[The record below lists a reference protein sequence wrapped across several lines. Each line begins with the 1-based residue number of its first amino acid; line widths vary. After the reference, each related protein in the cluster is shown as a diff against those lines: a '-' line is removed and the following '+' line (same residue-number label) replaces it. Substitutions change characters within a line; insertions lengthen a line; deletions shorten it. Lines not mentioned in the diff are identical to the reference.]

1 MFEVN
6 TKNGKG
12 KLVHLAGIRGKSSMG
27 LMTLQGT
34 KKVQQTCSWVIYYS
48 GEPTLDNS
56 SLTCGTPFDLEKK
69 EAKSSLCLA
78 EIH

>member
-34 KKVQQTCSWVIYYS
+34 KK
-48 GEPTLDNS
+48 
-56 SLTCGTPFDLEKK
+56 GTANLFMGYLLLRRTHFGQLQSDVWDTF
-69 EAKSSLCLA
+69 
-78 EIH
+78 